1 MSTRPRIVLAAAAVL
16 SSLALS
22 RVRAARV
29 EAPPAAVAQPRDAEP
44 TLAEAA
50 ARAGEAAAEGHRL
63 WFAGELEPSLKA
75 YERALSIDARSGE
88 SLLSGSVVLEEL
100 GQAKRAAEW
109 LRRARELS
117 QGDSRVLTALGWA
130 EFRAGELAPATT
142 HFHQALAANPKEV
155 YALYGLGRTLL
166 AQKRPKEAL
175 PSFEQAAAL
184 APLVNAGHYWRAQA
198 LEAAGDVGGAVD
210 SYKRA
215 IINDSYFV
223 EARYALGRLLMRHNR
238 FNEAALQFS
247 KILDVDPANPR
258 FRSLKAKVAPR
269 VTKQLREPVSQ
280 TARRPPREPLRAMLP
295 EPGDIPL
302 LRVGIGTSVSGKP
315 LPRRQLE
322 FHCDTPFA
330 IIDDETNKTLAA
342 GLPRQTW
349 EVRVSADSSP
359 RLEIYNHKGKRVVRT
374 RSRFRIRPDLER
386 GGMTI
391 LGDIPY
397 GRGYYWSGVGDK
409 TMRGQVEISLH
420 PEHRRAFR
428 VVNVVDLESYTHGL
442 LSAEMPI
449 TSPLEALKAQSVV
462 ARSEALYMKMVT
474 RRHKKDGF
482 DICDEQHCQVYS
494 GATAESERSRMVVNA
509 TRGRVLAYKGRIAH
523 GIYASN
529 CGGHTQAGHEIAGWG
544 DVGYWPSVPDA
555 PAAASVYPRSPWEL
569 RWWLKDWPPAF
580 CMPTSSG
587 HVHASHYR
595 WSRIVPAAELEER
608 INRTE
613 KGAIGKHAALRTLRR
628 AASGHVNGIL
638 LKGSRGSV
646 KVRLETKIRHL
657 LGLGSQRSALFTIE
671 TEYGKDKRPS
681 TFVFHGAGWGHGV
694 GMCQSGA
701 MGRAEQGQTYV
712 DILKAYHPGTELAYL
727 NY

>member
-1 MSTRPRIVLAAAAVL
+1 
-16 SSLALS
+16 
-22 RVRAARV
+22 ARV
-29 EAPPAAVAQPRDAEP
+29 ETPAAPAVHPPEAEP
-44 TLAEAA
+44 SLQETA

-63 WFAGELEPSLKA
+63 WFAGEPEQARKA
-75 YERALSIDARSGE
+75 YERALAADSRSGE
-88 SLLSGSVVLEEL
+88 ALLSGSVVLEEL
-100 GQAKRAAEW
+100 GQQKKAVEW

-117 QGDSRVLTALGWA
+117 QGDPRVLTALGWS
-130 EFRAGELAPATT
+130 EFRLGELAPATT
-142 HFHQALAANPKEV
+142 HFQQALAANPREL
-155 YALYGLGRTLL
+155 YALYGLGRALVAL
-166 AQKRPKEAL
+166 KRPKDAL
-175 PSFEQAAAL
+175 PLFEQGAAQ
-184 APLVNAGHYWRAQA
+184 APLVNAGHVWKAQA
-198 LEAAGDVGGAVD
+198 HEAVGDVDGAVE
-210 SYKRA
+210 SYKKA
-215 IINDSYFV
+215 IINDNYFV
-223 EARYALGRLLMRHNR
+223 EARYALGRLLLRHGR
-238 FNEAALQFS
+238 YNEAFLQFK
-247 KILDVDPANPR
+247 KILDVDAGNPR
-258 FRSLKAKVAPR
+258 FRQLKAQVEPKVTR
-269 VTKQLREPVSQ
+269 ELKEPVSQ
-280 TARRPPREPLRAMLP
+280 TSRRPPREPLRAMLP

-315 LPRRQLE
+315 LPRRTLE

-330 IIDDETNKTLAA
+330 IIDDATNKTLAA
-342 GLPRQTW
+342 GLPRQPW
-349 EVRVSADSSP
+349 EIRVSNDSNP
-359 RLEIYNHKGKRVVRT
+359 RLEVYNHKGKRVVRT
-374 RSRFRIRPDLER
+374 RGRFRIRPDLER

-409 TMRGQVEISLH
+409 TLRGQVEISLH
-420 PEHRRAFR
+420 PTSRKAFCL
-428 VVNVVDLESYTHGL
+428 VNIVDLESYTHGM

-555 PAAASVYPRSPWEL
+555 PAGSRTYPRSPWEL
-569 RWWLKDWPPAF
+569 RWWLKDWPGAF

-587 HVHASHYR
+587 HVHPSHYR

-608 INRTE
+608 VNRKE
-613 KGAIGKHAALRTLRR
+613 KVGRLLAIVALKR
-628 AASGHVNGIL
+628 AQSGHVNGLL
-638 LKGSRGSV
+638 LKGSAR
-646 KVRLETKIRHL
+646 TAKIRQETTIRHI

-671 TEYGKDKRPS
+671 IEYGKDKKPAAY
-681 TFVFHGAGWGHGV
+681 VFHGAGWGHGV